1 MSTLTLHAESGS
13 VRPFGSMS
21 KARITSFAAIVIA
34 HLGMFYALEHGLI
47 SHAVQILPKEVVMT
61 FVEPPAI
68 KPEPQPKPVPT
79 RKLASLQIPTPVV
92 PQIVPVVEIPVEP
105 HQITTT
111 VAPPAPQV
119 AAVAAKPE
127 VSNTPATPAPPK
139 QVSAV
144 EYVKAPQA
152 DYPPMSRRMGE
163 EGKVTLR
170 VLVNEKGV
178 AEKVDVQK
186 SSGSNR
192 LDEAAKVAILRA
204 IFKPYLEDGK
214 ALTVI
219 ATATISFSLSS

>member
-1 MSTLTLHAESGS
+1 
-13 VRPFGSMS
+13 
-21 KARITSFAAIVIA
+21 
-34 HLGMFYALEHGLI
+34 
-47 SHAVQILPKEVVMT
+47 
-61 FVEPPAI
+61 
-68 KPEPQPKPVPT
+68 
-79 RKLASLQIPTPVV
+79 
-92 PQIVPVVEIPVEP
+92 
-105 HQITTT
+105 
-111 VAPPAPQV
+111 
-119 AAVAAKPE
+119 
-127 VSNTPATPAPPK
+127 
-139 QVSAV
+139 
-144 EYVKAPQA
+144 
-152 DYPPMSRRMGE
+152 MSRRMGE